1 MHHLKSLLG
10 SEMCWLKGWSG
21 CGAAGLPKAYTL
33 AIPQEAAAPVE
44 FTLPPLPAVQ
54 LPDKD
59 LINKP
64 LHHYSKKKDGPLV
77 IYAPIFDGL
86 SSNSVTSTISNVVTR
101 MTTPSSSPAD
111 LLLPAA
117 QPMQDQAQ
125 AAVHPAVPSA
135 APLQIPCG
143 PALEDIA
150 LGTCLRQSKASI

>member
-21 CGAAGLPKAYTL
+21 CGAAGLPKAYTP

-86 SSNSVTSTISNVVTR
+86 SSNSVTSTISNVVTPNDYTIIEPSR
-101 MTTPSSSPAD
+101 SASASGSANAGSSSSSSTPRCPLSSAPTD
-111 LLLPAA
+111 S
-117 QPMQDQAQ
+117 MW
-125 AAVHPAVPSA
+125 PS
-135 APLQIPCG
+135 
-143 PALEDIA
+143 
-150 LGTCLRQSKASI
+150 T